1 MRKLLVGL
9 AVVVVLLVVALVAIP
24 FLVPKEALVARL
36 EREVE
41 ARTGRELSVKGPVD
55 VSVLP
60 NIAVT
65 LRDVTFAGLPGGP
78 DLLALGSMDV
88 RLQLWPL
95 LSGEAKVDRFV
106 LDRPTINLAV
116 DKQGRA
122 NWQVRPQQ
130 PAPADPNQPATAP
143 VSELSLG
150 DVEIRD
156 GTLTYADARTGSSH
170 KAEDLDLELS
180 MVRLDAPLR
189 LTADMRVDGKPLSI
203 RTEATPA
210 RALVEGGTAK
220 LVTTLSTD
228 GAEASLDG
236 QLTRPAGG
244 EVSVAG
250 DLKAAVASLPATLK
264 ALTGQAPASL
274 PVSKLDLAGKL
285 QATPQRVAL
294 SGLDLKADEIAVT
307 GDVAATLGGARP
319 AVKGALAVSRL
330 DLDKLMP
337 PAPATPAT
345 EPPKPA
351 PPGAPVSPQATGWS
365 REPIDLSGLKAAD
378 LDLDVTLAGL
388 LVAGVE
394 AGATTLGLDLKDG
407 RLNAALAPMQVFGGS
422 VQGRLGLDGGA
433 ATPGVAVQATLAGI
447 QAEPVLRRFA
457 NFERLSG
464 TTEATL
470 DLKGQ
475 GRSQHDLMGS
485 LDGQGQVI
493 FRDGAV
499 KGINIAQLVRS
510 VTGGATEGPQQT
522 DFAEMGGAF
531 TMQDGVAKTEDFRL
545 IAPLLRVAGT
555 GTVQLQPR
563 TVDFRIVPRL
573 VASIEGQGA
582 GSTDQR
588 GLSVPIL
595 VTGSFDALGFR
606 PDLSGVVQE
615 AIRDPAALRDKAK
628 ELRDLPG
635 ALLGGGGQPAPDGT
649 QPQTAPKPEE
659 AVRGVLEGLLGG
671 QKPPAGSGR

>member
-9 AVVVVLLVVALVAIP
+9 GVVVVLLVAALVAIP

-41 ARTGRELSVKGPVD
+41 ARTGRELSIKGPVD

-78 DLLALGSMDV
+78 DLLNLGSMDV

-106 LDRPTINLAV
+106 LDRPTINLVV

-122 NWQVRPQQ
+122 NWQIQPQQ
-130 PAPADPNQPATAP
+130 PAPADPNQPAGGP

-180 MVRLDAPLR
+180 MARLDAPLE
-189 LTADMRVDGKPLSI
+189 LTADMRVDGKPLSV
-203 RTEATPA
+203 RTQANPA

-220 LVTTLSTD
+220 LVTTLSTE

-250 DLKAAVASLPATLK
+250 DLQAAVASLPATLK
-264 ALTGQAPASL
+264 ALTGQAPANL
-274 PVSKLDLAGKL
+274 PVSKLDLTGKL

-294 SGLDLKADEIAVT
+294 SGMDLKADEIAVT
-307 GDVAATLGGARP
+307 GDLAASLGGVRP

-330 DLDKLMP
+330 DLDRLMP
-337 PAPATPAT
+337 PATPAAA
-345 EPPKPA
+345 PAQPA
-351 PPGAPVSPQATGWS
+351 PAGAPVSAQATGWS

-378 LDLDVTLAGL
+378 LDLDVKLAGL

-407 RLNAALAPMQVFGGS
+407 KLNTALAPMQLFGGS
-422 VQGRLGLDGGA
+422 VQGKLGLDAAA
-433 ATPGVAVQATLAGI
+433 ATPGVAVQATLKGI

-470 DLKGQ
+470 DMKGQ

-499 KGINIAQLVRS
+499 KGINVAALVRS
-510 VTGGATEGPQQT
+510 VTGGATDGPQQT

-531 TMQDGVAKTEDFRL
+531 TVQDGVAKTEDFRL
-545 IAPLLRVAGT
+545 IAPLLRVAGS

-582 GSTDQR
+582 GSTDQK

-595 VTGSFDALGFR
+595 VTGSFDALSFK

-649 QPQTAPKPEE
+649 QPQSAPKPEE